1 MTLKFPLCVPVCV
14 PVCGVVHMSA
24 GAGRIQKKAS
34 DPLELELQ
42 AVVNCLMG
50 LLRTKQLRTLNRSMQ
65 GQCGAIN
72 CSVISP
78 QMLRFCTESLDSCT
92 LLRIAVNLILG

>member
-24 GAGRIQKKAS
+24 GASRIQKKAS
-34 DPLELELQ
+34 DPLEFELQ